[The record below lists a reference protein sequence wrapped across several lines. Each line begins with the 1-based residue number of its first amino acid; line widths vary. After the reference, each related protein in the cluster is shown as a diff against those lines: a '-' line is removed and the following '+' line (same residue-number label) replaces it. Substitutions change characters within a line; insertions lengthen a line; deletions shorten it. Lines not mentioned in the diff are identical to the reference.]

1 MFVVKFM
8 GGLGNQLLQ
17 LNFCYYLKEHFPTV
31 EIKCDITSY
40 KKTQTNSTTDNIHGG
55 FLISKLP
62 FETIDTIE
70 WRKFI
75 LVKSS
80 SSDNIPKIN
89 PKYNYYFEGY
99 WPLKLPFKKYFDFK
113 DSFDISRIPANNKTV
128 ENQILSFR
136 ENSVA
141 VHIRCG
147 DYNNLYDLGN
157 VSTKGYYNNAIN
169 YFSKKLPNAYF
180 FVFSNDI
187 DWAKRN
193 LEIKNNVYFV
203 EANND
208 KEGAVWDLYLMS
220 KCSHFIISNSSFSLW
235 AQFFSNNENKIV
247 LTPEYWTNVKTS
259 YSKDGTSAFQNL
271 PYMKS
276 ISNLPYLN
284 EVTPVLLFI
293 INTNKNFLALRRFIV
308 AALNQYSNKIQILV
322 STNNTKIKKAI
333 INFNSINKCVSLVL
347 NNRSLKKN
355 LKNFQYYSYMK
366 TNYYLMQN
374 STETLLKELDCLSE
388 YKKISIPIQT
398 QSHKVTILNTSRRY
412 PLPIIINNSTKNK
425 TETKFKQ
432 PFFCY
437 VDIRNKI
444 TIKNLL
450 LPIKN
455 FIKKCIN
462 ILFQGKSNY

>member
-17 LNFCYYLKEHFPTV
+17 LNFCYYLKEHYPTS

-40 KKTQTNSTTDNIHGG
+40 KIVQKNSITDSIHGG

-62 FETIDTIE
+62 FDTIETIE

-99 WPLKLPFKKYFDFK
+99 WPLKIPFKKYFNFNDA
-113 DSFDISRIPANNKTV
+113 FDIDRIPENNKAV
-128 ENQILSFR
+128 ENKILSYK

-157 VSTKGYYNNAIN
+157 VATKGYYNNAIN
-169 YFSKKLPNAYF
+169 YFSKKNPNAYF
-180 FVFSNDI
+180 FIFSNDI
-187 DWAKRN
+187 DWAKNN
-193 LEIKNNVYFV
+193 LDIKNNVYFV

-208 KEGAVWDLYLMS
+208 KEGAVWDLNLMS
-220 KCSHFIISNSSFSLW
+220 KCVHFIISNSSFSLW
-235 AQFFSNNENKIV
+235 AQFFSTNENKIV

-259 YSKDGTSAFQNL
+259 YSKNGTSAFQNFS
-271 PYMKS
+271 YMKS
-276 ISNLPYLN
+276 ISNIPDIARVN
-284 EVTPVLLFI
+284 PELLFVI
-293 INTNKNFLALRRFIV
+293 RANKNFLALRRFIV
-308 AALNQYSNKIQILV
+308 AALNQYSNKINIAV
-322 STNNTKIKKAI
+322 ITNKTKTKNAI
-333 INFNSINKCVSLVL
+333 MSLNNKCLILGS
-347 NNRSLKKN
+347 NIKSIKN
-355 LKNFQYYSYMK
+355 YLEKVPYYSYIK
-366 TNYYLMQN
+366 TDYYMMQD
-374 STETLLKELDCLSE
+374 SIDTLLREIECLSE

-398 QSHKVTILNTSRRY
+398 QSHKATIFDNSRKY
-412 PLPIIINNSTKNK
+412 PLPVIINNSCQNQA
-425 TETKFKQ
+425 ETKLTK

-437 VDIRNKI
+437 VDLKNKI
-444 TIKNLL
+444 KFKNFL

-455 FIKKCIN
+455 CIKKFIY
-462 ILFQGKSNY
+462 ILFLGKSNS